1 MEKKQADVKCK
12 PFHLSANGFRQLVL
26 LDYQNNFMKMVK
38 SMDEIWSLISQKWL
52 YGLVVYIPN

>member
-38 SMDEIWSLISQKWL
+38 SMDEI
-52 YGLVVYIPN
+52 